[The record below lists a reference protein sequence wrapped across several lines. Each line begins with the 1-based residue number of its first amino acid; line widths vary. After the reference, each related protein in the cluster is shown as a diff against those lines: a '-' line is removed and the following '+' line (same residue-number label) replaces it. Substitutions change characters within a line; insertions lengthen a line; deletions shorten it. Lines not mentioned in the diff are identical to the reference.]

1 MKGPFTRLIRSLQG
15 KSGVDETKLDSPVRY
30 RTVSLDRVCKRLMKG
45 LESKY
50 RVKRTVFG
58 FRVCGDFGDD
68 PYIEVDVQ
76 YADPYKSNV
85 CVVVK
90 ASFHY
95 SLDRYRSYRIN
106 IGWFGV
112 RNLRTVVPD
121 FIALIDGGPYPYRE
135 YVSVDGMRV
144 YGNIY
149 RSKTLDGVDVSDMLR
164 YDHDNDCRLSGLLE

>member
-1 MKGPFTRLIRSLQG
+1 MKGPFTRVIRSLQG
-15 KSGVDETKLDSPVRY
+15 KSGIDETKLDSPVRY
-30 RTVSLDRVCKRLMKG
+30 RTVSSDRVCKRLTKG

-50 RVKRTVFG
+50 RVKRTVWG
-58 FRVCGDFGDD
+58 LRVCGEFGDD

-90 ASFHY
+90 ASYHY
-95 SLDRYRSYRIN
+95 CLDRYRSYRIG

-135 YVSVDGMRV
+135 YISVDGMRV

-149 RSKTLDGVDVSDMLR
+149 RSKTFDGVDISDMLR
-164 YDHDNDCRLSGLLE
+164 YNHDNDCWVPGLLE